1 MKIKKIVSV
10 FLLLFALTTLA
21 ACSRNLE
28 RSYGLDNELPK
39 DFMEYNSPV
48 QTLTNDEYNQA
59 TILNGFESLMGIVN
73 NEFVFTSKIVEGE
86 QRLGLLSVFEN
97 RLLLDN
103 LYVNIV
109 LQTVNY
115 NNQTTNKN
123 VFARL
128 FHVTDKNNRIGLYS
142 SLEKDWVI
150 PLDLYDYINYD
161 VTTFNGIGAEVI
173 QYKKVDETLK
183 TERNYLKFDE
193 NNVITRET
201 VPGFAPGEKVIDAVN
216 YFTLRDPRLKEYK
229 YRIVNNVLHGYKND
243 KNVFKTS
250 LEKEANVTKGYV
262 GKYLIVQTRSLLP
275 IDAKKYS
282 FYDGID
288 KYLLKTSLVD
298 LTNGRV
304 KEVKNF
310 GYVLNSIGARVN
322 SKNEDVYFISNA
334 NKIVDQ
340 TLLDVETLLFND
352 KMKLLTNLS
361 NLEYSGF
368 VNAGINK
375 FYANRRVVNKQ
386 FEILLDLTNYDS
398 VNYLANEELI
408 SLGKDGRFG
417 VINLDG
423 EIVIPFNYAQTFSF
437 MNGYSYNI
445 DIDSGD
451 RVTVSNEG
459 VVRKLTD
466 DEFYLAF
473 GLIAEVKDTGLKV
486 KNYKGEELI
495 SLNNDYELSSTF
507 NITSNIDGTRR
518 GMIVRIRN
526 KDTNEFTHYL
536 IDK

>member
-1 MKIKKIVSV
+1 
-10 FLLLFALTTLA
+10 
-21 ACSRNLE
+21 
-28 RSYGLDNELPK
+28 
-39 DFMEYNSPV
+39 MESNSPV
-48 QTLTNDEYNQA
+48 QTFINDEYNQA
-59 TILNGFESLMGIVN
+59 TILNGFESLTGIVN

-128 FHVTDKNNRIGLYS
+128 FQVTDKNNRMGLYS
-142 SLEKDWVI
+142 SLEKNWVI

-193 NNVITRET
+193 NNVITREV

-216 YFTLRDPRLKEYK
+216 YFTLRDPRLKDYK
-229 YRIVNNVLHGYKND
+229 YRIVNNVLYGYKND

-262 GKYLIVQTRSLLP
+262 GKYLIVQTRTLLP
-275 IDAKKYS
+275 IDANKYS
-282 FYDGID
+282 FYDGFD

-304 KEVKNF
+304 REVKNF

-322 SKNEDVYFISNA
+322 SKNEDVYFISSA
-334 NKIVDQ
+334 NKIVNQ

-368 VNAGINK
+368 VDAGTNK
-375 FYANRRVVNKQ
+375 FYANRRVVNNQ

-398 VNYLANEELI
+398 VNYLSNEKLI

-445 DIDSGD
+445 DVDSGD

-459 VVRKLTD
+459 VVRKFTD

-486 KNYKGEELI
+486 KNYTGEELI
-495 SLNNDYELSSTF
+495 SLNNDYELSGTF
-507 NITSNIDGTRR
+507 SITSNVDGTRR